1 MLTTIISNKTMKW
14 KKKELIENNR
24 QLWNGPQHGS
34 ECWLAVDPT
43 PGMMMVRR
51 CKPRPR
57 HHCWRPR
64 GVAYLAPHS
73 SRTSLW
79 LDQSLLASLGTPSH
93 LLQNVIL
100 LCSSHPSIWYMSD
113 LWLPWGC
120 SWGPSLPQLEEVAPV
135 PDLLGSILSR
145 QSMLLMDS
153 SDVVIN
159 RDGSLKANKPGE
171 QAARVSYF
179 L

>member
-1 MLTTIISNKTMKW
+1 
-14 KKKELIENNR
+14 
-24 QLWNGPQHGS
+24 
-34 ECWLAVDPT
+34 
-43 PGMMMVRR
+43 
-51 CKPRPR
+51 
-57 HHCWRPR
+57 
-64 GVAYLAPHS
+64 
-73 SRTSLW
+73 
-79 LDQSLLASLGTPSH
+79 
-93 LLQNVIL
+93 
-100 LCSSHPSIWYMSD
+100 MSD